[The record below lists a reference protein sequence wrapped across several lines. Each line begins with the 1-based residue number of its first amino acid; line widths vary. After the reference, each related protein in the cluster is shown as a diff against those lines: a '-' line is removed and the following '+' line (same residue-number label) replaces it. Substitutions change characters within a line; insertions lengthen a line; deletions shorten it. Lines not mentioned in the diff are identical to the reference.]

1 VTGHFSRLADEVLQ
15 RSPWAQTGRCPR
27 ASWAG
32 FAELLGLASVAPG
45 GGSLFL
51 VCIPFLVQS
60 FIRLNRGRRFIPL
73 LIAVI
78 SLINQGLTPG
88 DAAVIP
94 TALTNRRYAEG
105 IKPGCKNGSCRKLEL
120 MRVIKLFNILAITLF
135 LGLSAADCLAQT
147 TPSGDVVMVL
157 PFENTSNRPE
167 YNWVGES
174 FADSLAELLNKPGL
188 LVVSSD
194 ERELAYQRL
203 RLPETVIPSR
213 ATAIKL
219 ARESKATM
227 VVIGSY
233 SITPVQDESKP
244 DKGKDDKEKSPTEA
258 LVQMTARVIK
268 VNEGRMLGEVLYGG
282 WATQQFDF
290 GGPLTTLQTIHGRL
304 AYQILYQRD
313 KALPYSQNQLVDEA
327 TKVPQRAFEAYV
339 KAVLLSERDSRRIN
353 YLKNALRYYADAL
366 GGAIYPQAAFELGR
380 FYMLDGKWKD
390 ATEYFIKVQKKDPH
404 YVEAAFYAALGY
416 AKVGDFGHAL
426 AAIVPL
432 SSDVPL
438 IGIYNNAGAIAVQA
452 SREEKKDGERA
463 RLLEQG
469 TSFLTRAAES
479 SPDDPL
485 VHFNYALA
493 LFLAGKYA
501 EAADQLKPVIT
512 ADPRDGQAYFLYAKS
527 LEKTGKTETANAA
540 DDQARR
546 FLQTYAK
553 WQTEW
558 QKSQSVNGV
567 SLRMRDVLNRDD
579 VANLRRET
587 EIRENAGTGKEDLL
601 AKARDLYQ
609 AGRDDEALP
618 ELHRVVMLEP
628 TNAEAYLLSG
638 RINQRRGDQEAAI
651 AALKTAIFWD
661 PKLIDAHIL
670 LGRIFLE
677 RGDRGEA
684 TKFAASAMII
694 DSNNQEAIALQR
706 QVTMGKN

>member
-1 VTGHFSRLADEVLQ
+1 
-15 RSPWAQTGRCPR
+15 
-27 ASWAG
+27 
-32 FAELLGLASVAPG
+32 
-45 GGSLFL
+45 
-51 VCIPFLVQS
+51 
-60 FIRLNRGRRFIPL
+60 
-73 LIAVI
+73 
-78 SLINQGLTPG
+78 
-88 DAAVIP
+88 
-94 TALTNRRYAEG
+94 
-105 IKPGCKNGSCRKLEL
+105 

-147 TPSGDVVMVL
+147 PPSGDVVMVL

>member
-1 VTGHFSRLADEVLQ
+1 MRHTFITLLAIVVFLVFTAPAGH
-15 RSPWAQTGRCPR
+15 AQTG
-27 ASWAG
+27 AG
-32 FAELLGLASVAPG
+32 
-45 GGSLFL
+45 
-51 VCIPFLVQS
+51 
-60 FIRLNRGRRFIPL
+60 
-73 LIAVI
+73 
-78 SLINQGLTPG
+78 T
-88 DAAVIP
+88 
-94 TALTNRRYAEG
+94 
-105 IKPGCKNGSCRKLEL
+105 
-120 MRVIKLFNILAITLF
+120 
-135 LGLSAADCLAQT
+135 
-147 TPSGDVVMVL
+147 DVVMVL
-157 PFENTSNRPE
+157 AFENTSNRPE

-174 FADSLAELLNKPGL
+174 FADSLAELLSKPGL

-203 RLPETVIPSR
+203 RLPETVLPSR

-219 ARESKATM
+219 AREAKASM
-227 VVIGSY
+227 IVIGTY
-233 SITPVQDESKP
+233 SVTPAEAEAKPGEAKPEKDKSSVEAYVQ
-244 DKGKDDKEKSPTEA
+244 
-258 LVQMTARVIK
+258 LTARVIK
-268 VNEGRMLGEVLYGG
+268 VNEGRTLGEMFDGN
-282 WATQQFDF
+282 WATRQFDF
-290 GGPLTTLQTIHGRL
+290 GGPLTTLQNIQGRL

-313 KALPYSQNQLVDEA
+313 KALPFSQNQLVQEA

-339 KAVLLSERDSRRIN
+339 KGVQLGERDEKRVN
-353 YLKNALRYYADAL
+353 YLKNAMRFYADAN
-366 GGAIYPQAAFELGR
+366 GGAVYTQAAFELGR
-380 FYMLDGKWKD
+380 YYMLDGKWKD
-390 ATEYFIKVQKKDPH
+390 ATEYFTKLQKKDPH
-404 YVEAAFYAALGY
+404 YAEAAFYAGLGY
-416 AKVGDFGHAL
+416 AKMGDFGRAL
-426 AAIVPL
+426 ASLVPL
-432 SSDVPL
+432 SADVPL
-438 IGIYNNAGAIAVQA
+438 IGIYNNAGAVAVQA
-452 SREEKKDGERA
+452 SRGEKKEDERA
-463 RLLEQG
+463 RLLTQG
-469 TSFLTRAAES
+469 SSFLARAAES

-501 EAADQLKPVIT
+501 EAAEQLKPVIT

-527 LEKTGKTETANAA
+527 LEKTGKTEIATAA

-546 FLQTYAK
+546 YLPSYAK

-558 QKSQSVNGV
+558 QKSQTVNGV

-579 VANLRRET
+579 VSDLMRKNAIAANT
-587 EIRENAGTGKEDLL
+587 NPNSGTEDLL
-601 AKARDLYQ
+601 VKARELYQ

-684 TKFAASAMII
+684 TKYATSAMTI
-694 DSNNQEAIALQR
+694 DGNNQEAIALQR

>member
-1 VTGHFSRLADEVLQ
+1 MQSKLIGIVRVLAVV
-15 RSPWAQTGRCPR
+15 
-27 ASWAG
+27 
-32 FAELLGLASVAPG
+32 FLLGLFA
-45 GGSLFL
+45 
-51 VCIPFLVQS
+51 
-60 FIRLNRGRRFIPL
+60 
-73 LIAVI
+73 
-78 SLINQGLTPG
+78 
-88 DAAVIP
+88 
-94 TALTNRRYAEG
+94 
-105 IKPGCKNGSCRKLEL
+105 NG
-120 MRVIKLFNILAITLF
+120 F
-135 LGLSAADCLAQT
+135 AQT
-147 TPSGDVVMVL
+147 AGTNDVVMVL

-219 ARESKATM
+219 AREAKATM

-233 SITPVQDESKP
+233 SITPVQSEGD
-244 DKGKDDKEKSPTEA
+244 KDDKEKAPTEA
-258 LVQMTARVIK
+258 LVQVTARVIK
-268 VNEGRMLGEVLYGG
+268 VNEGRTLGEVLDGG
-282 WATQQFDF
+282 WATRQFDF
-290 GGPLTTLQTIHGRL
+290 GGPLTTLQNIHGRL
-304 AYQILYQRD
+304 AYQILYQRE
-313 KALPYSQNQLVDEA
+313 KAFAFSQNQLVQEA

-339 KAVLLSERDSRRIN
+339 KGVLLNDKDSKRAN
-353 YLKNALRYYADAL
+353 YLKNALKFYADAN
-366 GGAIYPQAAFELGR
+366 GGAVYTQAAFELGR
-380 FYMLDGKWKD
+380 YYMVDGKWKD
-390 ATEYFIKVQKKDPH
+390 ATEYFIKLQKKDPH
-404 YVEAAFYAALGY
+404 YAEAAFYAALGY
-416 AKVGDFGHAL
+416 AKMGDLGHAL

-432 SSDVPL
+432 SSEVPL

-452 SREEKKDGERA
+452 SREEKKEDERG
-463 RLLEQG
+463 RLLAQG

-485 VHFNYALA
+485 VHFNYAVA
-493 LFLAGKYA
+493 LFLSGKYA
-501 EAADQLKPVIT
+501 EAAEQLKPVIA

-527 LEKTGKTETANAA
+527 LEKVGKTETANAA

-546 FLQTYAK
+546 NLQSYAK

-558 QKSQSVNGV
+558 QKSQTVNGV

-579 VANLRRET
+579 ISDLLRKHAIDANAT
-587 EIRENAGTGKEDLL
+587 PGSGTEDLL

-684 TKFAASAMII
+684 MKYATSAMTI

>member
-1 VTGHFSRLADEVLQ
+1 MLKI
-15 RSPWAQTGRCPR
+15 
-27 ASWAG
+27 
-32 FAELLGLASVAPG
+32 
-45 GGSLFL
+45 SLPDFTT
-51 VCIPFLVQS
+51 
-60 FIRLNRGRRFIPL
+60 RHL
-73 LIAVI
+73 LIAAFALLLFAV
-78 SLINQGLTPG
+78 PG
-88 DAAVIP
+88 FTVRAQ
-94 TALTNRRYAEG
+94 
-105 IKPGCKNGSCRKLEL
+105 
-120 MRVIKLFNILAITLF
+120 
-135 LGLSAADCLAQT
+135 SA
-147 TPSGDVVMVL
+147 SDVVMVL
-157 PFENTSNRPE
+157 PFENTSSRPE

-174 FADSLAELLNKPGL
+174 FADSIAGLLNKPGL

-219 ARESKATM
+219 AREAKASM
-227 VVIGSY
+227 IVIGTY
-233 SITPVQDESKP
+233 SVTPVEAATAPGETKP
-244 DKGKDDKEKSPTEA
+244 EKDKLATEA
-258 LVQMTARVIK
+258 YVQLTARVIK
-268 VNEGRMLGEVLYGG
+268 VNEGRTLGELFDGN
-282 WATQQFDF
+282 WATRQFDF
-290 GGPLTTLQTIHGRL
+290 GGPLTTLQNIQGRL

-313 KALPYSQNQLVDEA
+313 KALPFSQNQLVQEA

-339 KAVLLSERDSRRIN
+339 KGVQLGERDEKRVN
-353 YLKNALRYYADAL
+353 YLKNALRFYADAN
-366 GGAIYPQAAFELGR
+366 GGAIYTQAAFELGR
-380 FYMLDGKWKD
+380 YYMLESKWKD
-390 ATEYFIKVQKKDPH
+390 ATEYFTKLQKKDAH
-404 YVEAAFYAALGY
+404 YAEAAFYAGLGY
-416 AKVGDFGHAL
+416 AKMGDLGRAL
-426 AAIVPL
+426 AALVPL

-438 IGIYNNAGAIAVQA
+438 IGIYNNAGAVAVQA
-452 SREEKKDGERA
+452 SREEKKDDERA
-463 RLLEQG
+463 RLLAQG
-469 TSFLTRAAES
+469 ASFLARAAES

-493 LFLAGKYA
+493 LFLSGKFA

-512 ADPRDGQAYFLYAKS
+512 ANPRDGDAYFLYAKS
-527 LEKTGKTETANAA
+527 LEKTGKTEIATAA
-540 DDQARR
+540 DDLARR
-546 FLQTYAK
+546 YVPSYAK

-558 QKSQSVNGV
+558 QKSQTVNGV

-579 VANLRRET
+579 LSDLNRKIETAANT
-587 EIRENAGTGKEDLL
+587 NPNSGTDDLL
-601 AKARDLYQ
+601 AKARELYQ

-684 TKFAASAMII
+684 TKYATSAMTI
-694 DSNNQEAIALQR
+694 DGNNQEAIALQR

>member
-1 VTGHFSRLADEVLQ
+1 M
-15 RSPWAQTGRCPR
+15 
-27 ASWAG
+27 
-32 FAELLGLASVAPG
+32 
-45 GGSLFL
+45 
-51 VCIPFLVQS
+51 
-60 FIRLNRGRRFIPL
+60 RF
-73 LIAVI
+73 
-78 SLINQGLTPG
+78 T
-88 DAAVIP
+88 
-94 TALTNRRYAEG
+94 
-105 IKPGCKNGSCRKLEL
+105 
-120 MRVIKLFNILAITLF
+120 KLFNLITIAILLALYTANF
-135 LGLSAADCLAQT
+135 LGQSTQSANSA
-147 TPSGDVVMVL
+147 DVVMVL

-219 ARESKATM
+219 AREARATL

-244 DKGKDDKEKSPTEA
+244 GKSKDDSEKAPAEA
-258 LVQMTARVIK
+258 LVQVTARVIK
-268 VNEGRMLGEVLYGG
+268 VNEGRTLGEVLDGG
-282 WATQQFDF
+282 WATRQFDF
-290 GGPLTTLQTIHGRL
+290 GGPLTTLQSIHGRL

-313 KALPYSQNQLVDEA
+313 KALPYSQNQLVQEA

-339 KAVLLSERDSRRIN
+339 KGVLLGERHPKREI
-353 YLKNALRYYADAL
+353 YLKNALKFYADAN
-366 GGAIYPQAAFELGR
+366 GDAVYPQAAFELAR
-380 FYMLDGKWKD
+380 FYMNEGKWKE
-390 ATEYFIKVQKKDPH
+390 ATENFIKLQKKDPH

-416 AKVGDFGHAL
+416 AKLGDLGHAL

-452 SREEKKDGERA
+452 SREEKKDDERA

-469 TSFLTRAAES
+469 TAFLSRAAES

-485 VHFNYALA
+485 VHFNFAVA
-493 LFLAGKYA
+493 LFLAGKYT
-501 EAADQLKPVIT
+501 EAADHLKPVIT
-512 ADPRDGQAYFLYAKS
+512 ANPRDGQAYFLYAKS
-527 LEKTGKTETANAA
+527 LEKTGKTETASAA

-546 FLQTYAK
+546 NLQTYAK

-558 QKSQSVNGV
+558 QKSQSVSGV
-567 SLRMRDVLNRDD
+567 AMRMRDILNRDD
-579 VANLRRET
+579 VARLRWET
-587 EIRENAGTGKEDLL
+587 TLRENVGSGSEDLL

-670 LGRIFLE
+670 LGRIFLD

-684 TKFAASAMII
+684 IKFATSAMTI